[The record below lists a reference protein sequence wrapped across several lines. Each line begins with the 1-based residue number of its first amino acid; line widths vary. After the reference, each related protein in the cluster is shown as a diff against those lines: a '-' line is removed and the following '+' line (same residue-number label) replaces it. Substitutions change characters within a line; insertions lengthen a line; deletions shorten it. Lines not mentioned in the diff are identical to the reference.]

1 MTGITIGGYE
11 IGEKIGSG
19 GVADVFRATDPLLRR
34 TVAIKFLRAGLGD
47 RAEVVARFHAEARTL
62 AQLIHP
68 NIALLYC
75 LLREGSHLGM
85 VMEYVEGRTF
95 AQILRSADRIAPE
108 RALPLVYQALDGIG
122 HAHQAGVVHRDIKAS
137 NLMLASNG
145 CVKVMDF
152 GIARCLVSAERATR
166 QGYMVGTMQ
175 YMSPEQVRGGE
186 TDARSD
192 VYSLGV
198 LLYELLTGELPFDSE
213 NDYELCRAQIEQP
226 PRPLRALAPELPE
239 ALDAVVLRALAKDP
253 AARFPD
259 VFELREALQHAS
271 SVPAPPRVSADRD
284 APITR
289 ELALEDAE
297 QIALA
302 STRSFKPAGGMV
314 VSAAPLAAQAADTS
328 GDAPSTAPTV
338 ARPRP
343 RSRGR
348 VAATLCAL
356 VAFAIL
362 CGVQLVRYEARPEAQ
377 PIAELSAPV
386 PVPAPEPVTAA
397 PTPPLQP
404 VVKAAAKPAPAKR
417 ASAPAKRAA
426 RKSTPADSKPPLTSQ
441 ASADEKPDV
450 KRGEGG
456 WVVRRR

>member
-1 MTGITIGGYE
+1 MTGITIGSYE

-19 GVADVFRATDPLLRR
+19 GVADVYRAVDPLLER

-47 RAEVVARFHAEARTL
+47 RVEVVSRFHSEARTL
-62 AQLIHP
+62 AQLVHP

-95 AQILRSADRIAPE
+95 AQILRSSGRLAPE
-108 RALPLVYQALDGIG
+108 RALPLVYQALDGVG

-175 YMSPEQVRGGE
+175 YMSPEQVRGKE

-213 NDYELCRAQIEQP
+213 NDYELCRAQIETP
-226 PRPLRALAPELPE
+226 PRPPRALAPELPD
-239 ALDAVVLRALAKDP
+239 ALEAVVLRALAKDP
-253 AARFPD
+253 DARFPE
-259 VFELREALQHAS
+259 VHELREALQHAAS
-271 SVPAPPRVSADRD
+271 FPAPPRVSADRD
-284 APITR
+284 APVTR

-302 STRSFKPAGGMV
+302 STRSFTGAGSSLAVATSPSRIDARIIEAEPPAL
-314 VSAAPLAAQAADTS
+314 PLTRS
-328 GDAPSTAPTV
+328 L
-338 ARPRP
+338 R

-348 VAATLCAL
+348 LAATLCAL
-356 VAFAIL
+356 AALAVL
-362 CGVQLVRYEARPEAQ
+362 CGVQLVRYEARAPAEPQAQ
-377 PIAELSAPV
+377 APAEKPAPGAQA
-386 PVPAPEPVTAA
+386 VPA
-397 PTPPLQP
+397 
-404 VVKAAAKPAPAKR
+404 AAAKPAPAAAAR
-417 ASAPAKRAA
+417 PAPARATQ
-426 RKSTPADSKPPLTSQ
+426 RKPMAAETGRPLPSQPVASEPAV
-441 ASADEKPDV
+441 A

-456 WVVRRR
+456 WVIRRR

>member
-1 MTGITIGGYE
+1 VAQLRRHTLHRRAIKRQERPSDTTRDMTGITIGSYE

-19 GVADVFRATDPLLRR
+19 GVADVYRATDPLLGR

-62 AQLIHP
+62 AQLVHP

-95 AQILRSADRIAPE
+95 AQILRSSGRLAPE

-122 HAHQAGVVHRDIKAS
+122 HAHRAGVVHRDIKAS

-175 YMSPEQVRGGE
+175 YMSPEQVRGTE

-213 NDYELCRAQIEQP
+213 NDYELCRAQIETP
-226 PRPLRALAPELPE
+226 PRPPRAIASELPE
-239 ALDAVVLRALAKDP
+239 ALEAVVLRALAKDP
-253 AARFPD
+253 AARFQD
-259 VFELREALQHAS
+259 VLELREALQHAS
-271 SVPAPPRVSADRD
+271 ACPAPPRVSADRD

-289 ELALEDAE
+289 ELALEEAE

-302 STRSFKPAGGMV
+302 STRNFTGSGSKLAVASAEPRVDAVFVDSAPPSPPAK
-314 VSAAPLAAQAADTS
+314 
-328 GDAPSTAPTV
+328 
-338 ARPRP
+338 
-343 RSRGR
+343 RSRARGR
-348 VAATLCAL
+348 IAATVCAL
-356 VAFAIL
+356 LAVAIV
-362 CGVQLVRYEARPEAQ
+362 CGVKLVRYETRAPAAAPIEARA
-377 PIAELSAPV
+377 A
-386 PVPAPEPVTAA
+386 APEPVKPAAIPAAA
-397 PTPPLQP
+397 PAQE
-404 VVKAAAKPAPAKR
+404 
-417 ASAPAKRAA
+417 SIAA
-426 RKSTPADSKPPLTSQ
+426 RTERPLTSRRV
-441 ASADEKPDV
+441 ADEKSGA

-456 WVVRRR
+456 WVIRRR